1 VVVVFFVTSGD
12 SAVLVLGVMSTGGNE
27 NPSALVKI
35 AWGVLIS
42 GIAISMLLASRL
54 KSVQTANI
62 VFACL
67 LWA

>member
-1 VVVVFFVTSGD
+1 MFFVTSGD
-12 SAVLVLGVMSTGGNE
+12 SAVLVLGVMGTGGNE

-42 GIAISMLLASRL
+42 GIAISMLLASGL
-54 KSVQTANI
+54 KSGQTANI

>member
-1 VVVVFFVTSGD
+1 MFFVTSGD

-42 GIAISMLLASRL
+42 GIAISMLLASGL

>member
-1 VVVVFFVTSGD
+1 M
-12 SAVLVLGVMSTGGNE
+12 MSTGGNE
-27 NPSALVKI
+27 NPNALVKI

-42 GIAISMLLASRL
+42 AIAISMLLAGGL
-54 KSVQTANI
+54 KSVQTPTI